1 MNHLAP
7 ISRREFLAG
16 ASAVSALVISAS
28 GAAPAVKPVIDT
40 HTHFYDPTRP
50 QGVPWP
56 PANNKLLHRRVLPD
70 DYKPLARPLGITGTV
85 VVEASAWLEDNQWI
99 LDLADREPFIVGFV
113 GNVPPGTVDFA
124 AQLARFAKHRLF
136 RGIRVNAAALKAGL
150 EQPRFTDD
158 LRRLA
163 DADRS
168 LDVNGVQDLLP
179 GVARLAKELPNLRII
194 INHVANVRMSGGRV
208 PDSWRDGMQA
218 AAQQSNVFCKVSGLV
233 EQSGAPEGKA
243 PTDAATYAPVLDAV
257 WKFFGADR
265 LIYGS
270 NWPVCERGATLAGV
284 HQIAT
289 EFIQPK
295 GRDAVGKFFA
305 GNAARAYRW
314 VQR

>member
-1 MNHLAP
+1 MKHLTP

-16 ASAVSALVISAS
+16 AAAAAVTM
-28 GAAPAVKPVIDT
+28 GATGATPAAPVIDT

-56 PANNKLLHRRVLPD
+56 PANNKLLYRRVLPE

-113 GNVPPGTVDFA
+113 GNLQPGTDDFA
-124 AQLARFAKHRLF
+124 AHLARFARYRLF
-136 RGIRVNAAALKAGL
+136 RGIRVNAPALKAGMGR
-150 EQPRFTDD
+150 PRFTDD
-158 LRRLA
+158 LKRLA

-168 LDVNGVQDLLP
+168 LDVNGVLDLLP
-179 GVARLAKELPNLRII
+179 GVAHLAKAIPGLRVI
-194 INHVANVRMSGGRV
+194 INHVANVRITDGKV
-208 PDSWRDGMQA
+208 PDTWRAGMEA
-218 AAQQSNVFCKVSGLV
+218 AAQQMNVFCKVSGLV

-243 PTDAATYAPVLDAV
+243 PTHAAHYAPVLDAV
-257 WKFFGADR
+257 WKFYGEDR

-289 EFIQPK
+289 EFIQAR
-295 GRDAVGKFFA
+295 GRSATEKFFA